1 MSDQAEFEDILTWTE
16 GRVGVVQLNRP
27 KVLNALNRNIMG
39 EIMRALEAFD
49 ADGGVGCIVIT
60 GNQRAFAAGADIT
73 EMAEATPVT
82 MLKNPFVDYWDR
94 LQRIAKPLVA
104 AVSGY
109 ALGGG
114 CELAMACDMIVA
126 SDTARFGQPEINIG
140 VIPGAG
146 GTQRLARA
154 VGKAL
159 TMEMVLN
166 GRFLTAEEALQ
177 HGLVNRVVPAETYLE
192 EALIFAAEIA
202 ARAPIATRLAKEAIN
217 AAFETTLQAGLAHER
232 RLFYLLFA
240 SEDQKEGMDAF
251 INKRPA
257 EWQDK

>member
-1 MSDQAEFEDILTWTE
+1 VSEQAEYQDILVWTE
-16 GRVGVVQLNRP
+16 GRVGIVQLNRP
-27 KVLNALNRNIMG
+27 KVLNALNRNVMA
-39 EIMRALEAFD
+39 ELMSALEVFD
-49 ADGGVGCIVIT
+49 AAGDVGCIVVA
-60 GNQRAFAAGADIT
+60 GQQRAFAAGADIT
-73 EMAEATPVT
+73 EMAEATPVS
-82 MLKNPFVDYWDR
+82 MLQNSFVDYWDR
-94 LQRIAKPLVA
+94 LQRIGKPVVA

-114 CELAMACDMIVA
+114 CELAMACDMIIA

-159 TMEMVLN
+159 AMEMVLN

-177 HGLVNRVVPAETYLE
+177 HGLVNRVVPADSFLE
-192 EALIFAAEIA
+192 EAVKFAAEIA
-202 ARAPIATRLAKEAIN
+202 GRAPIAARLAKEAIN
-217 AAFETTLQAGLAHER
+217 AAYETTLQAGLAHER

-257 EWQDK
+257 EWQAK